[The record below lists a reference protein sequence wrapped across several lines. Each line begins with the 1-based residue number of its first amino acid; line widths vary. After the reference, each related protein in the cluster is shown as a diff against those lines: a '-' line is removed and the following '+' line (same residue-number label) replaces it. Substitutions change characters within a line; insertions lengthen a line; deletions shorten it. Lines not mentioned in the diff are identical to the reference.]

1 MCSVNSTGGIIR
13 SADQSASFN
22 ALITPNATFNDGD
35 EAFIEITV
43 KSTSP
48 YTKTLKGRF
57 ILKVGK
63 NGLSYKIEDKKNRP
77 YLNLSITNTI
87 DYYLIKTAFGNY
99 SVNDRIDKTTYKS
112 LSEEEKAKCVSAQV
126 TLTFDPNIV
135 IFDMTNS
142 VYLKKDS
149 ITTTNIDGFDYINSI
164 TFKMEPE
171 SSEVVKFYKADTTKN
186 YTYPITN
193 NNSIIDFS
201 ITE

>member
-1 MCSVNSTGGIIR
+1 
-13 SADQSASFN
+13 
-22 ALITPNATFNDGD
+22 
-35 EAFIEITV
+35 
-43 KSTSP
+43 
-48 YTKTLKGRF
+48 
-57 ILKVGK
+57 
-63 NGLSYKIEDKKNRP
+63 
-77 YLNLSITNTI
+77 
-87 DYYLIKTAFGNY
+87 
-99 SVNDRIDKTTYKS
+99 
-112 LSEEEKAKCVSAQV
+112 
-126 TLTFDPNIV
+126 
-135 IFDMTNS
+135 MTNS